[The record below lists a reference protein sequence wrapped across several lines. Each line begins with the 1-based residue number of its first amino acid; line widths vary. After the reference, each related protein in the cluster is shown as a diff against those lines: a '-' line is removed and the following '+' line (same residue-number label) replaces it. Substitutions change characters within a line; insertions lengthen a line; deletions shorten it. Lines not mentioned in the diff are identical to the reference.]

1 MGDKMT
7 DSVKRAAELL
17 KAHRE
22 SIDRLDAILVNTLG
36 ERFSH
41 TRAVGKLKAEHD
53 LPASDPSREADQKRR
68 IEKLSSDAGL
78 DPIFANRILE
88 TVIDEVVSQHKKI
101 NRYQ

>member
-1 MGDKMT
+1 MT

-17 KAHRE
+17 KTHRE

-36 ERFSH
+36 ERFFSYK
-41 TRAVGKLKAEHD
+41 GCWSIKAEHD

-78 DPIFANRILE
+78 DPIFANRILA
-88 TVIDEVVSQHKKI
+88 TVIEELLLNNKK
-101 NRYQ
+101 